1 MYKGSAT
8 DLPGAAVNGAR
19 RAHPSRSSAEVA
31 AWPGRGRDRSGRDG
45 RRRGSGDA
53 GRDHSACGV
62 GLVAQVSG
70 EPSRRIV
77 ELALGALAA
86 MEHRGGVGADGEASD
101 GAGVLTAIP
110 WRVLEPWLANQ
121 RIVEPRPFSTAV
133 GMVFLPREE
142 GKRTLARELVTKALR
157 DEGLIVVGW
166 REVPLREDALP
177 PSVRER
183 HPHVEQVVAQSPTLA
198 GDELERAL
206 LLARRA
212 VGRALARQSVIR
224 RLDDLYICSLSS
236 RTVVYKGMVTSQV
249 LPEFYPDLQD
259 PAYVSPFAVLHRR
272 FSTNTAPK
280 WSLAQPM
287 RLLAHNGEI
296 NTLLGNLAWMRAR
309 EPELAAPVWGARIE
323 DLLPPVHADSSDS
336 GALDK
341 LVELLVRSGRS
352 PLEALMMTMPAAYE
366 HAAAEAGTAA
376 EAVAAAASG
385 APVGATSEAPAAGL
399 ADPRVIDFYD
409 YHSGVLEAWD
419 GPALVAFADGRH
431 LGACLDRN
439 GLRPARYARTRSG
452 LLALASEAG
461 AVELPGEEIVEKGRL
476 GPGQMIAVD
485 LEHGRLL
492 RDDVVKTSVA
502 SRRPYGAWLLA
513 QRRSLAPQRFDIR
526 EEDEGPAA
534 APGSGMAAG
543 SPATAGA
550 GDPCDPGDL
559 LLRQAAAGFTAE
571 DVELIVRPMARQAK
585 EPRFSMGNDAPLPIL
600 SGKPHVLYDYFTE
613 RFAQVTNPAIDPLR
627 ERLVMSLA
635 VKLGPRG
642 DLLTAEPEHARQVE
656 VPSPIVNKAEMAAL
670 QGLGLRTARV
680 STGYEVASG
689 PWGLREAVE
698 RVCREAAEAVRDGA
712 EVVVLSDRLATVG
725 TSTSHVPPLL
735 AVGAVHHDLI
745 RRGLRSRASLLTE
758 TAQCWSVHH
767 FACLIGYGA
776 SAVHPYLAFETV
788 RDLWGRG
795 RLGDERA
802 AGDAGAPEAGDGT
815 SSGPADLEEAL
826 RHYRVSAEQGLLKIL
841 SKMGISLLASYHG
854 AQLFEAVGLGPDL
867 IELGF
872 EGTPSRIGGLS
883 VEELAQETVWIH
895 QQAFPELTPEK
906 LQDYGFVRY
915 RPRGEYHLNNPEAAK
930 TLRRACV
937 EGLPDLYRSY
947 SEKLRTRPPTVLR
960 DLLRLSPEPGA
971 TPADDVEP
979 AAEILRRFCTGGMSL
994 GALSREAHETIAVA
1008 MARIR
1013 GRANSG
1019 EGGEDA
1025 ERDVV
1030 IDDVDPTTGLST
1042 RFPHLQGL
1050 ENGDRAASQIRQVAS
1065 GRFGVTTAYL
1075 AGADQLEIKI
1085 AQGAKPG
1092 EGGELPGDKV
1102 TPYIAGLRRSAPG
1115 VTLISPPPHHD
1126 IYSIEDLAELIYDL
1140 RMVNPRARI
1149 SVKLVAGTGIGTIAA
1164 GVAKAGADV
1173 IHVSGHGGGTAAA
1186 SLNSIKHAGMPWE
1199 LGLAEVHRALVA
1211 AGFREHVRLR
1221 VDGDLRT
1228 GHDVVVAAALG
1239 ADEFAFGTA
1248 VLLAEGCVMARVCH
1262 QNKCPVGVATQDP
1275 ELRRRFGGRPEH
1287 IVSYFTFVAEEVR
1300 ALLAGLGLRSLGELV
1315 GRSGLLE
1322 LAEAASLKTDG
1333 LDPYWFE
1340 APVDGSG
1347 RQPRPPASRP
1357 SADGG
1362 RGCAPPV
1369 SPGRPCDT
1377 LDDRL
1382 LADAEVEAALGG
1394 HGRVTRS
1401 ARVVTRDR
1409 AVGARLAGEVAARHG
1424 DGGFRGVLRL
1434 ELTGSAGQSLGAFLT
1449 DGVVVELTGEANDYV
1464 GKGMA
1469 GGELVLRPAEAR
1481 LGGPEQVIAGNTCLY
1496 GATGGRLYAA
1506 GRAGERFAVRNS
1518 AAVAVVEGAGDHCCE
1533 YMTGGVVVVLG
1544 SIGRNA
1550 CAGMTGGTMYL
1561 RADAPPAW
1569 LVGHATVADAGMD
1582 AAAVAE
1588 LKALLEE
1595 HLARTGSEAAAT
1607 LLADPPSLADRFV
1620 RVRSAGSAARSAA
1633 PWSPVGVSG
1642 SA

>member
-1 MYKGSAT
+1 MSKRRSAI

-19 RAHPSRSSAEVA
+19 RAHPPHSAGAVA
-31 AWPGRGRDRSGRDG
+31 AW
-45 RRRGSGDA
+45 DA
-53 GRDHSACGV
+53 GARDHSACGV
-62 GLVAQVSG
+62 GLVARISG
-70 EPSRRIV
+70 EPSREVV

-110 WRVLEPWLANQ
+110 WRLLEPWLANQ
-121 RIVEPRPFSTAV
+121 RIAEPRPFSTAV
-133 GMVFLPREE
+133 GMVFLPREQ
-142 GKRTLARELVTKALR
+142 GKRNLARELVSKALR
-157 DEGLIVVGW
+157 DEGLVVVGW
-166 REVPLREDALP
+166 REVPLRPEALP
-177 PSVRER
+177 PSVRAR
-183 HPHVEQVVAQSPTLA
+183 HPHVEQVVAQSPMLA

-212 VGRALARQSVIR
+212 VGRALIRQPIIR

-236 RTVVYKGMVTSQV
+236 RTIVYKGMVTSPV
-249 LPEFYPDLQD
+249 LPAFYPDLQD
-259 PAYVSPFAVLHRR
+259 PGFVSHFAVLHRR

-309 EPELAAPVWGARIE
+309 EPELAAPAWGARIAE
-323 DLLPPVHADSSDS
+323 LLPTLHGDSSDS

-341 LVELLVRSGRS
+341 FVELLVRSGRT
-352 PLEALMMTMPAAYE
+352 PLEALMMAMPAAGG
-366 HAAAEAGTAA
+366 AVDARVAE
-376 EAVAAAASG
+376 
-385 APVGATSEAPAAGL
+385 
-399 ADPRVIDFYD
+399 FYD
-409 YHSGVLEAWD
+409 YYAGVQEAWD

-431 LGACLDRN
+431 AGACVDRN

-461 AVELPGEEIVEKGRL
+461 AVDLPGEEIVEKGRL
-476 GPGQMIAVD
+476 GPGQMIAVEF
-485 LEHGRLL
+485 EHGRLL
-492 RDDVVKTSVA
+492 RDDVVKPSVA
-502 SRRPYGAWLLA
+502 SRRPYGQWLLA
-513 QRRSLAPQRFDIR
+513 RRRLLAVQPFALA
-526 EEDEGPAA
+526 GPGEAA
-534 APGSGMAAG
+534 
-543 SPATAGA
+543 
-550 GDPCDPGDL
+550 GDL
-559 LLRQAAAGFTAE
+559 LQRQAMAGFTAE
-571 DVELIVRPMARQAK
+571 DVELIVRPMARHAR

-635 VKLGPRG
+635 VRLGPRG
-642 DLLTAEPEHARQVE
+642 DLLTAGPEHAHRVDL
-656 VPSPIVNKAEMAAL
+656 PSPVLNGTEAEAL
-670 QGLGLRTARV
+670 PALGLPTARV
-680 STGYEVASG
+680 ATAYEVASG

-698 RVCREAAEAVRDGA
+698 RICREAAAAVREGA
-712 EVVVLSDRLATVG
+712 EVVILSDRTMAATPE
-725 TSTSHVPPLL
+725 TAQVPPLL
-735 AVGAVHHDLI
+735 VVGAVHHDLI
-745 RRGLRSRASLLTE
+745 RRGLRSRASLISE

-788 RDLWGRG
+788 RDLWERG
-795 RLGDERA
+795 RLGDGPPAE
-802 AGDAGAPEAGDGT
+802 GP
-815 SSGPADLEEAL
+815 GPADLDEAL
-826 RHYRVSAEQGLLKIL
+826 RHYRVSAEEGLLKIL

-867 IELGF
+867 IEPAF
-872 EGTPSRIGGLS
+872 SGTPSRIGGLS

-947 SEKLRTRPPTVLR
+947 SDKLMQRPPTVLR
-960 DLLRLSPEPGA
+960 DLLQLVVD
-971 TPADDVEP
+971 PAPAADVEP
-979 AAEILRRFCTGGMSL
+979 AEAILPRFCTGGMSL

-1008 MARIR
+1008 MARIH

-1025 ERDVV
+1025 ERDAV
-1030 IDDVDPTTGLST
+1030 IDDVDAEGRSA

-1075 AGADQLEIKI
+1075 AGAEQLEIKV

-1102 TPYIAGLRRSAPG
+1102 TAYIAGLRRAAPG

-1140 RMVNPRARI
+1140 RMVNPRAGI

-1186 SLNSIKHAGMPWE
+1186 SLNSIKHAGIPWE

-1275 ELRRRFGGRPEH
+1275 ELRKRFGGKPEH
-1287 IVSYFTFVAEEVR
+1287 IVNYFRFVAEEVR
-1300 ALLAGLGLRSLGELV
+1300 GLLAGLGLRSLDELV
-1315 GRSGLLE
+1315 GRAELLE
-1322 LAEAASLKTDG
+1322 LAEATGLKTDG
-1333 LDPYWFE
+1333 LDRYWFE
-1340 APVDGSG
+1340 PAGGPGRAAAA
-1347 RQPRPPASRP
+1347 RQPQPA
-1357 SADGG
+1357 AGG
-1362 RGCAPPV
+1362 ARGCAPPV

-1382 LADAEVEAALGG
+1382 LADPEVAAAVAG
-1394 HGRVTRS
+1394 HGRVTR
-1401 ARVVTRDR
+1401 RETVVTRDR

-1424 DGGFRGVLRL
+1424 DHGFGGEVRL
-1434 ELTGSAGQSLGAFLT
+1434 ELAGSAGQSLGAFLT
-1449 DGVVVELTGEANDYV
+1449 DGLVVELTGEANDYV

-1469 GGELVLRPAEAR
+1469 GGEIVLRSAEPR
-1481 LGGPEQVIAGNTCLY
+1481 LGGPDNVIAGNTCLY
-1496 GATGGRLYAA
+1496 GATGGRFFAA

-1518 AAVAVVEGAGDHCCE
+1518 AATAVVEGAGDHCCE

-1544 SIGRNA
+1544 GVGRNA
-1550 CAGMTGGTMYL
+1550 CAGMTGGAAYFL
-1561 RADAPPAW
+1561 ADEAPAW
-1569 LVGHATVADAGMD
+1569 LAGHPTVADAGMD

-1588 LKALLEE
+1588 LTALLEA
-1595 HLARTGSEAAAT
+1595 HAARTGSEVAAA
-1607 LLADPPSLADRFV
+1607 LLAGPESLAGRFV
-1620 RVRSAGSAARSAA
+1620 RVRPGGITARLAGPPEPSGVASVARA
-1633 PWSPVGVSG
+1633 
-1642 SA
+1642 